1 MKNEG
6 KTFEQAFQKS
16 IPENILVK
24 RFNDNAAS
32 FGGSKNT
39 RFSST
44 NECDYELFD
53 PSSRTLYFLELKTS
67 LGSLSFWRDD
77 FEKYDENGKK
87 EKQTFQIKK
96 NQILGLE
103 KFNEY
108 ENVVCGLII
117 NFRNTESNDTFFIY
131 INEFVKYTNKL
142 NKKSININDVM
153 LMNPIKIDSIKKIKN
168 YTYGIDKLIDETKI
182 L

>member
-1 MKNEG
+1 MNDG
-6 KTFEQAFQKS
+6 KKFEQAFQKS
-16 IPENILVK
+16 IPDEILVK

-53 PSSRTLYFLELKTS
+53 PKSRTLYFIELKS
-67 LGSLSFWRDD
+67 SLSSLTFWRED
-77 FEKYDENGKK
+77 FDKG
-87 EKQTFQIKK
+87 TFQIKK

-103 KFNEY
+103 KFNKY

-131 INEFVKYTNKL
+131 IDEFINYTKNL
-142 NKKSININDVM
+142 NKKSINISDVKK
-153 LMNPIKIDSIKKIKN
+153 MNPIIINSNKKRTNYSYDIGEFIDI
-168 YTYGIDKLIDETKI
+168 TKI
-182 L
+182 N